1 MHLVCP
7 ATRSAAARMAQLSIV
22 DALFGRCADN
32 PAAAET
38 NLRCTISAVRAQ
50 RAPWWATGRP
60 RAACAP
66 PQCSTNLET
75 LLASLSKWVPAQ

>member
-7 ATRSAAARMAQLSIV
+7 ATRSAAARMAQLSIM

-38 NLRCTISAVRAQ
+38 NLRCTIFCRQ
-50 RAPWWATGRP
+50 NTTG
-60 RAACAP
+60 
-66 PQCSTNLET
+66 T
-75 LLASLSKWVPAQ
+75 LVGLPGDA